1 MLPTPGPD
9 PAQQYLSSQQL
20 WETPYKLPWSTCKE
34 LCIIQSVSNVR
45 AIKS

>member
-1 MLPTPGPD
+1 MLPTLGPD

-20 WETPYKLPWSTCKE
+20 WETPYKVPGSICKG
-34 LCIIQSVSNVR
+34 LCITQSVSNVR